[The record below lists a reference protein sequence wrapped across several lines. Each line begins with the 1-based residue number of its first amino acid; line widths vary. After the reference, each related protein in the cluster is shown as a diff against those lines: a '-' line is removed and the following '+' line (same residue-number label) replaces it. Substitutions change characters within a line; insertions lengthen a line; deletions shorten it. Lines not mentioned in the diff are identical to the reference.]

1 MLNKQYQIIT
11 KDRGNIES
19 LVLSAL
25 MNDLSLYNEY
35 KLSEDDFIIDKVK
48 FYFTLGRMMSKKYS
62 EVDEVAINEMIKNSR
77 ELREKYKEYGGFES
91 IKNVMELGNVN
102 NADGY
107 IDELYKNNFLIKR
120 GKKEI
125 FTKTIETD
133 GIEVNPWKDLFPDM
147 TCKEVEE
154 YFLGDL
160 SKDAVATISH
170 KTKGESLI
178 ITREEREK
186 LKEGM
191 EMGTPYDIIFEYTEK
206 EIGKSDNDTPKYIYG
221 STFLSSTTNGLG
233 NGGGNTMISGYGGIG
248 KSTFTFFN
256 IILPMVYRGSTAAIF
271 SNEQKSIYFKAVL
284 YSFVAANIFGYYKL
298 TRKKIENGTFTE
310 EEEILMDKISKF
322 LDDRGFSEHLI
333 FYSLEEFDIDEILRI
348 SRGLISH
355 EGADTFLI
363 DTFKSPDSSDAQSV
377 GIMTEATKKLDVFGN
392 KHNVKIIMTLQL
404 TPGNE
409 GQKSYLTAA
418 DLADCKS
425 TKNVSDVLLM
435 MRKVV
440 PELELNE
447 SNKKY
452 WMAPYRLVKPKRTRR
467 GSSEWV
473 REELHF
479 TEKDLESEW
488 RVIFLNKNRRGKDD
502 VVLLYRFNGTTGRFE
517 EYGICSKVYRGSLNY
532 N

>member
-1 MLNKQYQIIT
+1 MFKRQYDIIT
-11 KDRGNIES
+11 KDRGKIETFVVGT
-19 LVLSAL
+19 LLK
-25 MNDLSLYNEY
+25 DLSLYMDF
-35 KLSEDDFIIDKVK
+35 KLKDSDFIIDKTK
-48 FYFTLGRMMSKKYS
+48 FFFGLGRIASKTLN
-62 EVDEVAINEMIKNSR
+62 ELDELSLYEIVNKDR
-77 ELREKYKEYGGFES
+77 DLRDRYKEYGGWETV
-91 IKNVMELGNVN
+91 KKAMEFGNSVN
-102 NADGY
+102 MEAY
-107 IDELYKNNFLIKR
+107 VDELYKNNFLIKR

-154 YFLGDL
+154 YVLGDL

-256 IILPMVYRGSTAAIF
+256 IILPMVYRGSTAVIF

-310 EEEILMDKISKF
+310 EEEVLMDKISKF

-502 VVLLYRFNGTTGRFE
+502 VVLLYKFNGTTGRFE